1 MGSLTRQPDAPL
13 DNPKDELFV
22 LTYLATFDA
31 GKSYLEVT
39 PNGNKKLSRQHGY
52 KMLQRADIKARLQFL
67 AGQKLEQ
74 NNAQADRLIAELE
87 RIAFL
92 DPIEFMEVDAEGEPV
107 LDLTAITPE
116 NRRLLKVKFGIGVSK
131 DGDRIR
137 TYQVEP
143 HDKMEAMEKLL
154 KLHQLYKGEDLQK
167 QPMAIQVNVNIP
179 IPGQSWRRNQ
189 ASEPE
194 PIEADAD

>member
-1 MGSLTRQPDAPL
+1 MGSPTRQADAPL
-13 DNPKDELFV
+13 SSPKDELFV

-31 GKSYLEVT
+31 GKSYLEAK
-39 PNGNKKLSRQHGY
+39 PDGSKKTSRQQGY
-52 KMLQRADIKARLQFL
+52 KMLQRADIKARLQHL
-67 AGQKLEQ
+67 AAEKLE
-74 NNAQADRLIAELE
+74 AADAKADKLIAELE

-92 DPIEFMEVDAEGEPV
+92 DPIEFMEVDADGEPT

-116 NRRLLKVKFGIGVSK
+116 NRRLLKIKFGIGVSK

-143 HDKMEAMEKLL
+143 HDKMDAMEKLL
-154 KLHQLYKGEDLQK
+154 KLHQLYKGEELHK

-189 ASEPE
+189 TSEPE
-194 PIEADAD
+194 PIDTDD